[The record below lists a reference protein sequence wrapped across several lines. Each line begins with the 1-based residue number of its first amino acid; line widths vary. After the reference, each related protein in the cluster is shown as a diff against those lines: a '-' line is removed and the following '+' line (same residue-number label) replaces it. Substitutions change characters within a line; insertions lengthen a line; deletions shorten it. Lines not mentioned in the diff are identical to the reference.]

1 MRHNLNYAA
10 LSGMPLPEQRSALFG
25 GIKAALMI
33 APMLVDML
41 GPARAAKATA
51 ANDARFAGGDLVVP
65 TTAEISAYLT
75 GNKAARF
82 MPNGQKWA
90 VPADNPYLVQQ
101 TGTMVSFFHDS
112 MKDVDLGWQVLFD
125 FIDLRGSNQDHF
137 ELIGSNLGI
146 VWEQKK
152 PGGAV
157 KPRREVTESKT
168 NVGYLT
174 IRSAFSLL
182 DDWLRYQKYYLIT
195 DALAELEGKYWE
207 NLATAHYG
215 LLTALGAGIDV
226 AFATDDST
234 TFNAAAAKILRAA
247 DGKGY
252 ALGSNAQLDIV
263 VSPEKVG
270 RVLAFLDAKRGSP
283 MIAFGTQKQPISFSV
298 RNVIV
303 TNNVAAND
311 TGYYL
316 VLPGRKLKRGTWQDM
331 TVESAREP
339 SVGAED
345 WFGKAQYNA
354 IVGDSGQVARVK
366 YA

>member
-10 LSGMPLPEQRSALFG
+10 LNGLPLADQRKALFS
-25 GIKAALMI
+25 GIKATLLL
-33 APMLVDML
+33 APMMVDML
-41 GPARAAKATA
+41 GPTRAAKAA
-51 ANDARFAGGDLVVP
+51 ASGESRFAGDELVAP
-65 TTAEISAYLT
+65 TAAEISAYLT
-75 GNKAARF
+75 SNKAAKF

-90 VPADNPYLVQQ
+90 VPADNPYLTQQ

-112 MKDVDLGWQVLFD
+112 MKSVDLGWQVLFD

-137 ELIGSNLGI
+137 ELINSNLGI
-146 VWEQKK
+146 TWEQKK
-152 PGGAV
+152 PGGTV

-168 NVGYLT
+168 SVGYLT
-174 IRSAFSLL
+174 IRAAFSLL

-215 LLTALGAGIDV
+215 LLTALSTGIDV
-226 AFATDDST
+226 AYTTDDTT
-234 TFNAAAAKILRAA
+234 TFNAAAAKILRAS

-283 MIAFGTQKQPISFSV
+283 MVAFGTQKQPISFSV

-303 TNNVAAND
+303 TNNVTAGD

-316 VLPGRKLKRGTWQDM
+316 VLPGRKLKRATWQDL

-339 SVGAED
+339 SVSAED

-354 IVGDSGQVARVK
+354 VIGDSTQVARVK